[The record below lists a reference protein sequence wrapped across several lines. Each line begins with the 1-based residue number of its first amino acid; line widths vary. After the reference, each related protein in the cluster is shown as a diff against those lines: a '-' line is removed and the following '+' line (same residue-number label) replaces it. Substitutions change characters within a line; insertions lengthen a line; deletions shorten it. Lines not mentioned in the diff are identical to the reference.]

1 MAIRAA
7 VMSGD
12 PPRRTRLALAH
23 AGEVLGR
30 ARRMRQ
36 PRESTGCPATT
47 VQVDAEQPPPISAED
62 ASESCVICM
71 SRPRAVRFLPCQHA
85 VMCELCTIETMQ
97 RSGQCPNCRAAVARL
112 VVVPVN
118 VTLHQPTRPEEVD
131 VSGELASDATTSPL
145 ATATITL
152 QLMRKNGQFGLGV
165 RPDNYVMEVDE
176 GSGAHEA
183 GMRPGDWIVSVSNVA
198 VATYA
203 ETLPLLTAVWECIPT
218 PVVVRYVV
226 ADHPDRRAPYHPDH
240 PDRRAPP
247 VVVVRRAPPVVVVQG
262 TPTGPLAVPLDQPLQ
277 PRRLQTHV
285 DEPEPDGSTFE
296 SVQTFLQAMLQ
307 NADEDVAEAARNALR
322 AHRSEAPAAARPP
335 PEGAFQPDPTGARR
349 LAQAQRRAAY
359 WRERQQRRGAGE
371 RRRRQPMSR
380 PAGACYCSP
389 RCRAALTCILVG
401 IAMIGMSVGVAEAGW
416 FVPIGSEES
425 EALVS
430 VLLVLGILLMVAC
443 PLLMAMFFV
452 EPVVINS

>member
-1 MAIRAA
+1 
-7 VMSGD
+7 
-12 PPRRTRLALAH
+12 
-23 AGEVLGR
+23 
-30 ARRMRQ
+30 
-36 PRESTGCPATT
+36 
-47 VQVDAEQPPPISAED
+47 
-62 ASESCVICM
+62 
-71 SRPRAVRFLPCQHA
+71 
-85 VMCELCTIETMQ
+85 MCELCTIETMQ

-203 ETLPLLTAVWECIPT
+203 DTLPLLTAVWECIPT

-226 ADHPDRRAPYHPDH
+226 ADHPDRRAPYHADH
-240 PDRRAPP
+240 PD
-247 VVVVRRAPPVVVVQG
+247 RRAPPVVVVQG

-307 NADEDVAEAARNALR
+307 SADEDVAEAARNALR

-335 PEGAFQPDPTGARR
+335 PSADTEV
-349 LAQAQRRAAY
+349 AQAA
-359 WRERQQRRGAGE
+359 
-371 RRRRQPMSR
+371 
-380 PAGACYCSP
+380 
-389 RCRAALTCILVG
+389 RAALASQAGANRGQRGFAPQGMRRTTTHVTIPEGTRHIGEQAFLGCTSLALTRLPDGLTSIGNDAFHRCTSLALTSLPDGLLSIGDRAFYGCTSLALTRLPDGLLSIGQHAFYGCTSLALTRLPDGLTIGYRAFEGCTG
-401 IAMIGMSVGVAEAGW
+401 ISRSTLKKSDGRRLSRREAAKIGL
-416 FVPIGSEES
+416 P
-425 EALVS
+425 
-430 VLLVLGILLMVAC
+430 AC
-443 PLLMAMFFV
+443 ECCMQ
-452 EPVVINS
+452 